1 MAGKLLVSRNVNK
14 AAEVNSALS
23 PNVGSFGWTSYEAGH
38 FNQLLEYVNFVKEN
52 AAILEGQIAYIDLR
66 ISDAEKAL
74 QNVYKALE
82 NTVLKYD
89 DFVVR
94 YEAMLI
100 YLDQIR
106 SMYDQIQTIVSAF
119 KRAVQEDNYNG
130 FFELQ
135 PNDAEYFHVT
145 LNAASTTLNIA
156 SWGLVSGVNHF
167 TLFVKQGT
175 GDNEVTWDTSIKWPQ
190 GSEPTISTDID
201 HVDVF
206 EFTTVDGGGTWYASV
221 FGRDYS

>member
-1 MAGKLLVSRNVNK
+1 MAGKLLVSRNVNQ
-14 AAEVNSALS
+14 AAGVNPALS
-23 PNVGSFGWTSYEAGH
+23 PNVGNFGWTSFEAGH

-52 AAILEGQIAYIDLR
+52 AAILESQIAYIDQR
-66 ISDAEKAL
+66 ISDAERAL

-106 SMYDQIQTIVSAF
+106 SMHDQVQSIANAF
-119 KRAVQEDNYNG
+119 KKGVEENNFNG
-130 FFELQ
+130 FYEIQ
-135 PNDAEYFHVT
+135 PNDADYFNIT
-145 LNAASTTLNIA
+145 LNAATTTLNIS
-156 SWGLVSGVNHF
+156 SWGLISGVNHF
-167 TLFVKQGT
+167 TVLVKQGT
-175 GDNEVTWDTSIKWPQ
+175 GDNFVTWDTSIKWAQ
-190 GSEPTISTDID
+190 GSEPTLATDVG
-201 HVDVF
+201 HVDII
-206 EFTTVDGGGTWYASV
+206 EFITVDGGGNWFASV